1 MSGIVPITTM
11 QVFPQDTAGLAL
23 HLEHAN
29 HHLIQADN
37 IERLQ
42 IRDDAGRMKVA
53 AAVMGRRD
61 IAHKFNGLMRR
72 AEWWIA
78 QTPKKKRGPKQED
91 QEDNGDSF
99 LSNGEKTT
107 EVLSES
113 TLHNLRSAYKGITFE
128 ELGEKLKDS
137 EAHDEYLTQTRLREE
152 HAAKLRE
159 ERKAKR
165 KAEREERVAETE
177 LTNDRIFA
185 VAIADLSGHVEAG
198 SLDAIVTDP
207 PYPREYLP
215 VWRDLAEFAVHALR
229 PGGMLIAMSG
239 VMFLPEVIGQLSI
252 DGLSYRWIISYYLPG
267 GAQHYYGVNAIS
279 SWKPV
284 LVFRRDGGKQIDG
297 CSRDVVVSDGQNA
310 MNKRFHDWGQSAS
323 VMADILSGWVP
334 SPAVVMDPF
343 CGGGSTL
350 VAAKRLGGYKFL
362 GSDIDADC
370 VVMTQKAIEET
381 KVEAMAA

>member
-1 MSGIVPITTM
+1 MNDIAPITTM
-11 QVFPQDTAGLAL
+11 PVFSQDIPGLVL
-23 HLEHAN
+23 HGEHLEH
-29 HHLIQADN
+29 HLSQMN
-37 IERLQ
+37 TIEQLHV
-42 IRDDAGRMKVA
+42 RDEAERIKVA
-53 AAVMGRRD
+53 AELLGRRE
-61 IAHKFNGLMRR
+61 IAHKFNGLIRR

-78 QTPKKKRGPKQED
+78 QTPKKKMGRPKQED
-91 QEDNGDSF
+91 QEDNV
-99 LSNGEKTT
+99 LSSGENIT

-113 TLHNLRSAYKGITFE
+113 TLHNIRSAYKGITLE
-128 ELGEKLKDS
+128 ELGEKLEES
-137 EAHDEYLTQTRLREE
+137 EAQDEYLTQTRLREE

-159 ERKAKR
+159 ERKA
-165 KAEREERVAETE
+165 EREERVAETE
-177 LTNDRIFA
+177 LTDDRIFA

-215 VWRDLAEFAVHALR
+215 VWGDFAEFAVHALR

-239 VMFLPEVIGQLSI
+239 VMFLPEVLGQLSI
-252 DGLSYRWIISYYLPG
+252 DGLSYRWTISYYLPG
-267 GAQHYYGVNAIS
+267 GAQRYYATNATS

-297 CSRDVVVSDGQNA
+297 CSRDVVVGDGRNA
-310 MNKRFHDWGQSAS
+310 MDKRFHDWGQSAS
-323 VMADILSGWVP
+323 VMAYILSEWAP

-350 VAAKRLGGYKFL
+350 VAAKNLGGYKFL

-370 VVMTQKAIEET
+370 VVMTQKAVEKT
-381 KVEAMAA
+381 KVEAMSA